1 MSTVSTNA
9 TAQNALMT
17 MGYAALS
24 QQDFAQARQYFAQAQ
39 SKQLGAN
46 YSALRAADAALREA
60 DAAFLEKDYAKASE
74 LYTKAMAQNGRDADY
89 AQFQKSTLLGLQGKS
104 AEQAEML
111 LEIIA
116 QKNPESKYKYEAHYA
131 LSLIHI

>member
-1 MSTVSTNA
+1 MNQYKYILSVSYTH
-9 TAQNALMT
+9 LDV
-17 MGYAALS
+17 YK
-24 QQDFAQARQYFAQAQ
+24 RQ
-39 SKQLGAN
+39 
-46 YSALRAADAALREA
+46 
-60 DAAFLEKDYAKASE
+60 EKDYAKASE

-116 QKNPESKYKYEAHYA
+116 QKNPESKYKYEAH
-131 LSLIHI
+131 